1 MTKVIIYGCN
11 GKMGQMISSIC
22 MEDPEIEE
30 GVFFENVGYAVLEG
44 AGKQSAEKPYLFVA
58 GFSD

>member
-22 MEDPEIEE
+22 MEDPEIEIAA
-30 GVFFENVGYAVLEG
+30 GVDVYNKDGIKNA
-44 AGKQSAEKPYLFVA
+44 
-58 GFSD
+58 